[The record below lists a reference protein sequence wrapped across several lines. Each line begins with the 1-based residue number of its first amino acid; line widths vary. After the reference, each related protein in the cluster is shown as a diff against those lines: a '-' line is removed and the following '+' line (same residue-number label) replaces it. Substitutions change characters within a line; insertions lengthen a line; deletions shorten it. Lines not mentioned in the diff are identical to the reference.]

1 MDDLGTAV
9 EKLQLNS
16 DEGDP
21 VSCLDCMLQALEQ
34 DVEESSARLLSLGTV
49 AVLTDQLKSTDKADS
64 LGRTCNVIAE
74 MAKNESIRD
83 PFVDAGIIPTLND
96 LLSHKDTD
104 VVIQACRALG
114 NICCDHDKARQAI
127 HDSEGVERLME
138 LLKSRS
144 STPDEV
150 SANQKVRVVASGYLM
165 NLTYANGILQTK
177 VRMQGGVE
185 LLVSLMRNFP
195 DDISLCGK
203 IIMCIGNIAEL
214 DENKVSFVN
223 SGITELL
230 IKAVKMVG
238 DDDQLETIFE
248 VIATLAENDA
258 MKVEFAK
265 ADLVPTVQEV
275 VGKFM
280 EQELAGGS
288 QSDEDFD
295 IERVASDIIILL
307 LTGDDSM
314 KYLFNDG
321 QGSLFKIVM
330 SDWIKSPT
338 DLYQISGALAI
349 GNFARNDEHC
359 IRLVELG
366 VLGPLLQLL
375 KRPEG
380 EELDMRLGHAVL
392 SALKNLA
399 IPKVN
404 KPLLLEAGILDVI
417 LPFLKLEM
425 HPVVFKLLGTCRMLI
440 DGQGETAVS
449 LGRNVEFIERVTD
462 LCDCQIH
469 AGVAGEANRL
479 LAALIK
485 HSANTQVMHCII
497 EHSGMPRL
505 VAMAMSE
512 HTLMQNEALIALTL
526 LSSTQL
532 DPSAVQAFMDSN
544 LLGMVSR
551 VLRANTTAP
560 EIQCNVLSLVG
571 FLTQSDV
578 LKEAMMHD
586 NLMGAIDTLASSNV
600 EAVRRKAANVREHFT

>member
-1 MDDLGTAV
+1 MDDLEQAV
-9 EKLQLNS
+9 KSLQLGPS
-16 DEGDP
+16 DIDS

-34 DVEESSARLLSLGTV
+34 DVEESSARLLSLGSVTV
-49 AVLTDQLKSTDKADS
+49 LAEQLKKTDKEDYLS
-64 LGRTCNVIAE
+64 RLSHIIAE

-83 PFVDAGIIPTLND
+83 PFVDAGVIPTLNG
-96 LLSHKDTD
+96 LLSHRDTD
-104 VVIQACRALG
+104 VVVQVCRALG

-127 HDSEGVERLME
+127 HDSEGVERLLE
-138 LLKSRS
+138 LLKSRA
-144 STPDEV
+144 TPDTIL
-150 SANQKVRVVASGYLM
+150 ANQKVRVVASGYLM
-165 NLTYANGILQTK
+165 NLTYANGTLQTK
-177 VRMQGGVE
+177 VRVEGGVG
-185 LLVSLMRNFP
+185 VMVTLMSNFP
-195 DDISLCGK
+195 DDINLCGK

-214 DENKVSFVN
+214 EENKEVFVN

-230 IKAVKMVG
+230 IKALKIVG
-238 DDDQLETIFE
+238 DDEQLETIFE

-258 MKVEFAK
+258 MKLEFAK
-265 ADLVPTVQEV
+265 GNLVDIIQEQV
-275 VGKFM
+275 AKFSDH
-280 EQELAGGS
+280 EIAQGS
-288 QSDEDFD
+288 QPDDEFD

-307 LTGDDSM
+307 LTGDESM
-314 KYLFNDG
+314 KYLFNNG
-321 QGSLFKIVM
+321 QSSLFKKVM
-330 SDWIKSPT
+330 SDWVSSPC

-366 VLGPLLQLL
+366 VLEPLLKLL

-380 EELDMRLGHAVL
+380 EDLDMRLGHAVL

-404 KPLLLEAGILDVI
+404 KPLLLKTGIIEVI
-417 LPFLKLEM
+417 LPLLKLDM

-449 LGRNVEFIERVTD
+449 LGQNVEFIDRVAD
-462 LCDCQIH
+462 LCDCEIH
-469 AGVAGEANRL
+469 AGVSGEANRL

-497 EHSGMPRL
+497 EHGGMSRL

-532 DPSAVQAFMDSN
+532 DNEAVQAFMDAN
-544 LLGMVSR
+544 LLAMVSR
-551 VLRANTTAP
+551 VLKSNQTTP

-571 FLTQSDV
+571 FLSQSDV
-578 LKEAMMHD
+578 LKAAMIQD
-586 NLMGAIDTLASSNV
+586 NLMSVIDTLATSNC
-600 EAVRRKAANVREHFT
+600 ELLKRKAVNVREHFT

>member
-1 MDDLGTAV
+1 MDDLGKAV
-9 EKLQLNS
+9 EKLQLNTE
-16 DEGDP
+16 EGDP

-49 AVLTDQLKSTDKADS
+49 AILTEQLKQTDKEIS
-64 LGRTCNVIAE
+64 LGRICNIIAE

-83 PFVDAGIIPTLND
+83 PFVDAGIIPTLNG
-96 LLSHKDTD
+96 LLSHQDQD

-114 NICCDHDKARQAI
+114 NICCDHDEARQTI
-127 HDSEGVERLME
+127 HDTEGVERLLE

-144 STPDEV
+144 VTPDTD
-150 SANQKVRVVASGYLM
+150 SINQKVRVVASGYLM

-177 VRMQGGVE
+177 VRMQGGID
-185 LLVSLMRNFP
+185 LLVLLMKNFP
-195 DDISLCGK
+195 DDINLCGK
-203 IIMCIGNIAEL
+203 VIMCIGNIAEL
-214 DENKVSFVN
+214 DENKVGFVN
-223 SGITELL
+223 CGITELL
-230 IKAVKMVG
+230 IKALKMVG
-238 DDDQLETIFE
+238 DDDQLETVFE

-258 MKVEFAK
+258 MKLEFAK
-265 ADLVPTVQEV
+265 ADLVPTVQDV
-275 VGKFM
+275 VDNFM
-280 EQELAGGS
+280 KQESAGGS

-307 LTGDDSM
+307 LTGDESM
-314 KYLFNDG
+314 KYLFNEG
-321 QGSLFKIVM
+321 QGSLFKMVM

-359 IRLVELG
+359 IKLVELG

-417 LPFLKLEM
+417 LPLLKLEM

-449 LGRNVEFIERVTD
+449 LGCNAEFIERVAD
-462 LCDCQIH
+462 LSDCQIH

-497 EHSGMPRL
+497 EHGGMPRL

-532 DPSAVQAFMDSN
+532 DPSAVQALMDAN

-551 VLRANTTAP
+551 VLKANTTAP

-578 LKEAMMHD
+578 LKEVMIQGD
-586 NLMGAIDTLASSNV
+586 LLEAINMLASSNI